1 MQGLIDLSYAPHMIQ
16 IMDDLSPQSPT
27 RVVYACFGTQLSKST
42 LNLILIAYRIDCR
55 IRGPILA
62 MHAVKE
68 MAVAWA
74 KDELAETIIANDYI
88 NKILQS
94 SKRGD
99 DAYLF
104 KKWPGGSLITR
115 GGASGTAFA
124 KISASMLLIDD
135 LDRFALNI
143 GATTS
148 GKIEKRKI
156 GEGSPLELLFDR
168 VTGRFGD
175 YKIFANSSPKAEGES
190 IIWPAL
196 KTTDQNHF
204 YVKCPR
210 CGLMQTWEF
219 ENLVIPHQNYTL
231 TEEPYILCQNTDCQK
246 MLIGPGFKAKSSP
259 KVYERHKYKVL
270 QNWEYRPHGTSLDP
284 LTRGY
289 RVSSLY
295 SLLGYPFSEY
305 AQQWLTACK
314 VFDEEGDDG
323 KKIRHRNTK
332 QARPWKRKVGK
343 SINHSALYKTRENVE
358 PLPENCVIL
367 SLGCDLQ
374 ENPGRIEA
382 QVNGF
387 GENDR
392 YIIDHQIF
400 GGDPKIKPGL
410 EGSPWNALANFIL
423 TKRYLNCWGVEQ
435 PIYCTAIDIAWG
447 KEEAHA
453 KYFIQNFEPL
463 DFQHVFGVF
472 GKEMTK
478 GAINFIGKNVT
489 TDIDG
494 FESYGMYSNIKRV
507 AIRNLLNKHLDNK
520 QAGNPSNLHIGN
532 KPCFTEQWFRQLTIR
547 RPDEKGI
554 MVRPH
559 DHARDEAESC
569 MFIADAAF
577 ILAFREFEHGPDFED
592 FKQWNKRK
600 PTADSGNG
608 VSIVGNIF

>member
-1 MQGLIDLSYAPHMIQ
+1 MIQ
-16 IMDDLSPQSPT
+16 IMDDMSPQSPI

-55 IRGPILA
+55 LRGPILA
-62 MHAVKE
+62 MHAVRE

-74 KDELAETIIANDYI
+74 KDELAETIVANDYI
-88 NKILQS
+88 NKVLQS
-94 SKRGD
+94 AKRGD

-104 KKWPGGSLITR
+104 KKWPSGSLITR

-124 KISASMLLIDD
+124 KISAAMLLIDD
-135 LDRFALNI
+135 LDRFSMNI

-148 GKIEKRKI
+148 GKNKKI

-190 IIWPAL
+190 LIWPAL
-196 KTTDQNHF
+196 KTTDENHF
-204 YVKCPR
+204 YVECPR

-219 ENLVIPHQNYTL
+219 ENLVIPHKVYRL
-231 TEEPYILCQNTDCQK
+231 TEEPYILCQNTDCHT
-246 MLIGPGFKAKSSP
+246 IFHGPGFKPKSSP
-259 KVYERHKYKVL
+259 KVFERDKYKVL
-270 QNWEYRPHGTSLDP
+270 QNWEYRPHSKSLDP

-295 SLLGYPFSEY
+295 SLLGYPFSQY
-305 AQQWLTACK
+305 AQDWLTACK
-314 VFDEEGDDG
+314 LYDEEGDES

-343 SINHSALYKTRENVE
+343 SVNHSALYKTMENLD

-367 SLGCDLQ
+367 SAGCDLQ
-374 ENPGRIEA
+374 ENPPRIEL

-392 YIIDHQIF
+392 YIIDHIVF
-400 GGDPKIKPGL
+400 GGSPEIKYGL
-410 EGSPWNALANFIL
+410 EGSPWNDLADFLHN
-423 TKRYLNCWGVEQ
+423 KRYLNSFDREQ
-435 PIYCTAIDIAWG
+435 PIYCAAIDIGW
-447 KEEAHA
+447 A
-453 KYFIQNFEPL
+453 KDYAKDFLQRFEPL
-463 DFQHVFGVF
+463 FFQQVFGVF
-472 GKEMTK
+472 GKEVTK
-478 GAINFIGKNVT
+478 GTINFIGKNST

-494 FESYGMYSNIKRV
+494 FESWGVYTNIKRV
-507 AIRNLLNKHLDNK
+507 SLRNLIQKHLENK
-520 QAGNPSNLHIGN
+520 KAGAESNLHFGN
-532 KPCFTEQWFRQLTIR
+532 KPCFTEQFFKQMTIR

-554 MVRPH
+554 MVKPH

-569 MFIADAAF
+569 AIYSDAGF
-577 ILAFREFEHGPDFED
+577 LLSFREFENGPDWED
-592 FKQWNKRK
+592 FKEWNKKKLLIDNSERK
-600 PTADSGNG
+600 AGIIGN
-608 VSIVGNIF
+608 VF

>member
-1 MQGLIDLSYAPHMIQ
+1 MIQ
-16 IMDDLSPQSPT
+16 PMDDLSPQSPV

-42 LNLILIAYRIDCR
+42 FNLILFAYRIDCR

-88 NKILQS
+88 QKVLQNV
-94 SKRGD
+94 KKGD

-135 LDRFALNI
+135 IDRFALNI

-148 GKIEKRKI
+148 GKIAQRKT

-175 YKIFANSSPKAEGES
+175 YKIFVNSSPKAEGES

-196 KTTDQNHF
+196 KTTDENHF

-219 ENLVIPHQNYTL
+219 ENLVIPHKNYTL
-231 TEEPYILCQNTDCQK
+231 TAKPYILCQNTDCNH
-246 MLIGPGFKAKSSP
+246 

-270 QNWEYRPHGTSLDP
+270 QNWEYRPHSTGLDP
-284 LTRGY
+284 LIRGY

-295 SLLGYPFSEY
+295 SLLGYPFTQY
-305 AQQWLTACK
+305 AQEWLTACK
-314 VFDEEGDDG
+314 AFDEEGDDS

-343 SINHSALYKTRENVE
+343 TINHSALYKTMENLD

-382 QVNGF
+382 QVNGH

-410 EGSPWNALANFIL
+410 EGSPWNKLSNFIL
-423 TKRYLNCWGVEQ
+423 KKRYLNCYGIEQ
-435 PIYCTAIDIAWG
+435 PIYCVAIDLGWG
-447 KEEAHA
+447 KEEAHG
-453 KYFIQNFEPL
+453 KYFLQNFEPL

-472 GKEMTK
+472 GKEVTR
-478 GAINFIGKNVT
+478 GTINFIGKNVT
-489 TDIDG
+489 IDLDG
-494 FESYGMYSNIKRV
+494 FESWGMYTNIKRV
-507 AIRNLLNKHLDNK
+507 AIRNLLKKHLENK
-520 QAGNPSNLHIGN
+520 QAGNTSNMHIGN
-532 KPCFTEQWFRQLTIR
+532 KPCFTEQFFRQLTIR
-547 RPDEKGI
+547 RPDGNGI
-554 MVRPH
+554 MVKPH

-569 MFIADAAF
+569 MFMADAAF
-577 ILAFREFEHGPDFED
+577 ILAFREFEQGPDFDD
-592 FKQWNKRK
+592 FKQWNKSK

-608 VSIVGNIF
+608 VSIVGSVF